1 MPPEL
6 LGLAFLASAFYG
18 AYRIVRNVGGYAIT
32 QIRTPPPR
40 QITNLRTTRRGP
52 RPISAATRRAA
63 REMQLALMQV
73 RDAPDFRRAASFITQ
88 AREVPLAFRQ
98 RQYQRFRSLLV
109 EHLANLLDHGVSIET
124 VMPGLTQVIT
134 GLGVAA
140 FEGDYIRGEA
150 ESRLSQQTTQV
161 PDFAQRL
168 REAQNAYRTRMR
180 TLEAMN
186 ELDEDSREQLLEQE
200 KLKFQAQ
207 LRAIS
212 GEGDES

>member
-1 MPPEL
+1 MKTPFAQRRQSLLAEL
-6 LGLAFLASAFYG
+6 AQSKLDHLLVAKPANLYYLTGFTGDAG
-18 AYRIVRNVGGYAIT
+18 ALVVSRAGVSLIT
-32 QIRTPPPR
+32 DGR
-40 QITNLRTTRRGP
+40 
-52 RPISAATRRAA
+52 
-63 REMQLALMQV
+63 
-73 RDAPDFRRAASFITQ
+73 FITQ

-134 GLGVAA
+134 GLGVAS
-140 FEGDYIRGEA
+140 FEADYIRGEA

-212 GEGDES
+212 GEGDGS